1 MGIGTRMGIMALAGA
16 GGNGFADT
24 TSWELDGT
32 DDYLVG
38 TSYNTFPAHDA
49 SSDDESWTIN
59 SWVKFDA
66 ISGNQYIWYI
76 SESGGT
82 LVTYLFVNSDG
93 RLQAF
98 VTGNGSN
105 WTRSGN
111 SVIAA
116 DTWYMLTVKY
126 DSTQSSR
133 YHRLKIRVNGA
144 TPSGHG
150 SNFLAANYGAS
161 GNIHLG
167 SNYAESNIMGGHI
180 NEPAIWMNYVA
191 SDAELL
197 NLYNSG
203 AATNLNSHSTVPTNW
218 FRSENAVWDGTDYT
232 MTDEMG
238 TGLTVKTDNMS
249 QASRTTDVPS

>member
-1 MGIGTRMGIMALAGA
+1 MGIGTRMGIVALAGA
-16 GGNGFADT
+16 GSAFADT

-32 DDYLVG
+32 DDYLIG
-38 TSYNTFPAHDA
+38 TSYNTFPAHNA
-49 SSDDESWTIN
+49 ASDDESWTIN
-59 SWVKFDA
+59 TWVKFDS
-66 ISGNQYIWYI
+66 ISGNQYIYYI

-82 LVTYLFVNSDG
+82 LVTYLFVNGDG

-116 DTWYMLTVKY
+116 DTWYMLSVKY
-126 DSTQSSR
+126 DSTESSR
-133 YHRLKIRVNGA
+133 YARLKIRVNGA
-144 TPSGHG
+144 APSGHT
-150 SNFLAANYGAS
+150 SNFLSANYGAS

-191 SDAELL
+191 SDSELL
-197 NLYNSG
+197 SLYNSG